1 MTDQFRIDGQKLQFH
16 PHRVAQWLDGKD
28 DWEKA
33 KEIYPLYV
41 EVSPVGA
48 CNHRCTFCAVD
59 YIGYKS
65 VTLNPEPLE
74 DRIYEMGVL
83 GVKSIMYAGEG
94 EPLLHKH
101 INWIVQKTKESNI
114 DASFTT
120 NGVLLN
126 KLEALSECT
135 WVKVSLNAGTR
146 ETYAKVHQ
154 TKESDFDKVIA
165 NLRDAV
171 KRKGNCTIG
180 AQMVLLPENEKEV
193 DTLKAI
199 GEDIG
204 LDYVVIKPYSQH
216 KFSVTRQYE
225 NFIPIVPQG
234 TGKVIVRSES
244 MQTTEI
250 PYDKCQATPYLW
262 SYVMATGD
270 VYSCSAYLLDE
281 RFKLGNINEQSF
293 KEIWQSEKRRQNW
306 EYVRNKLDIKEC
318 RLNCRM
324 DKSNR
329 YLTDLVKVVPH
340 QNFI

>member
-1 MTDQFRIDGQKLQFH
+1 MDKFRIDGQKLQFH
-16 PHRVAQWLDGKD
+16 PKRVAQWLDGKE

-41 EVSPVGA
+41 EISPVGA
-48 CNHRCTFCAVD
+48 CNHRCTFCGVD
-59 YIGYKS
+59 YLGYKS
-65 VTLNPEPLE
+65 VMLDLDLLRMRLE
-74 DRIYEMGVL
+74 EMGEL
-83 GVKSIMYAGEG
+83 GIKSVMYAGEG
-94 EPLLHKH
+94 EPLLHKR
-101 INWIVQKTKESNI
+101 INTMVLSAKVAGM
-114 DASFTT
+114 DVSFTT

-126 KLEALSECT
+126 KLEAIEECT

-180 AQMVLLPENEKEV
+180 AQMVLLPENENEV

-244 MQTTEI
+244 MQTKEI
-250 PYDKCQATPYLW
+250 PYDKCQATPYMW
-262 SYVMATGD
+262 AYIMATGD
-270 VYSCSAYLLDE
+270 VYSCSAYLLDD
-281 RFKLGNINEQSF
+281 RFNLGNINTQTF
-293 KEIWQSEKRRQNW
+293 KEIWQGEKRRQNW
-306 EYVRNKLDIKEC
+306 EYVRNKLDIHEC
-318 RLNCRM
+318 RVNCRM

-329 YLTDLVKVVPH
+329 YLTDLLNGVPH